1 MAEQTKRQQLE
12 TYLASRAAE
21 DPDFRERL
29 LRDPKATIE
38 SEIGLRFPASLHIHV
53 YEETLSQL
61 HVVLPIDLAA
71 GEDLPSGAL
80 TQSGGSVQNPFWKA
94 G

>member
-12 TYLASRAAE
+12 THLAARAIQ

-38 SEIGLRFPASLHIHV
+38 AEIGLRFPTTVVICV
-53 YEETLSQL
+53 YEEKLNQL
-61 HVVLPIDLAA
+61 HVVLPIALSTGDDLLASA
-71 GEDLPSGAL
+71 RPRSGETRA
-80 TQSGGSVQNPFWKA
+80 PFWKA